1 MRPLLGLVAALA
13 LIAGGS
19 ALTGHAEAKSLKVVV
34 SIKPI
39 FSLVASVMSGYG
51 APALLVP
58 SGESPTDYEP
68 SPIDRRR
75 LAEADVVF
83 WIGPALETSLRRPLA
98 EYAANAKVVDLID
111 VAGLV
116 RFKTRAGGGWEPIV
130 RASAEGDFADDPLW
144 LGWLRAGP
152 GDEAIGAEVELAEGT
167 TASEVEAVDGHVWLD
182 PLNAQLM
189 VERIVE
195 VLSEADLEDATEYR
209 RNGDALKERLRL
221 LDRDLEAQLA
231 AARGKPFLVLDD
243 AYQYFEVRYG
253 LAGLGSLSVPPEGV
267 PDGARLAA
275 MRGKI
280 EERRAICVFG
290 APATVQRVGA
300 AVIDGT
306 AAELGTLDPLGLGI
320 PDGIDLYFVMM
331 RRMAEAVNRCLAGEG

>member
-13 LIAGGS
+13 LFAGGP
-19 ALTGHAEAKSLKVVV
+19 ALTGPAQAKSLKVVV

-39 FSLVASVMSGYG
+39 YSLVASVMSGYG
-51 APALLVP
+51 APILLIP
-58 SGESPTDYEP
+58 SGESLYDYEP

-98 EYAANAKVVDLID
+98 EYAANAAVVGLAE

-116 RFKTRAGGGWEPIV
+116 RFKTRDGGGWEPMI
-130 RASAEGDFADDPLW
+130 RASAEAGKAAEDALG
-144 LGWLRAGP
+144 LGWLRAGTE
-152 GDEAIGAEVELAEGT
+152 DQAIGAEVELAET
-167 TASEVEAVDGHVWLD
+167 EPAEAIDGHVWLD

-195 VLSEADLEDATEYR
+195 VLSDADLEDAVEYR

-221 LDRDLEAQLA
+221 LDADLEAELA

-243 AYQYFEVRYG
+243 AYQYFEVRYA
-253 LAGLGSLSVPPEGV
+253 LAALGSLSVPPDAM
-267 PDGARLAA
+267 PDGKRLAA
-275 MRGKI
+275 MRAKI
-280 EERRAICVFG
+280 EERRAVCVFG
-290 APATVQRVGA
+290 APATVERVGA

-306 AAELGTLDPLGLGI
+306 AAELGTLDPLGVGI

-331 RRMAEAVNRCLAGEG
+331 RRMAGAVTRCLAGEG